1 MSATKTPPTPSESR
15 PLTSRQ
21 RQALARR
28 EQILDVSLRL
38 FAKQGFA
45 ATTTK
50 QIAQTAEIA
59 EGLIF
64 RYFPTKTSILEAL
77 GDRPNTVSQTLDD
90 IFAQGQD
97 LPTREVLT
105 QVAMLWMNLTTQDQ
119 DVISMFIGEGQ
130 TNPDVGRTLREII
143 DKAVT
148 QLATYLMLRVEV
160 GELRSD
166 LPCYTNAQMFFS
178 ALVLFFIN
186 HRHTN
191 EETTKAH
198 AATFI
203 PELVDGWLRGA
214 EA

>member
-1 MSATKTPPTPSESR
+1 MNATNLTPVPSNER
-15 PLTSRQ
+15 PLTNRQ
-21 RQALARR
+21 KQALARR
-28 EQILDVSLRL
+28 EQILDVALRL

-50 QIAQTAEIA
+50 QIAQTAGIA

-64 RYFPTKTSILEAL
+64 RYFPTKISLLEAL
-77 GDRPNTVSQTLDD
+77 GDRPNTVSQTLED
-90 IFAQGQD
+90 IFEQSED
-97 LPTREVLT
+97 LRTHEVLT
-105 QVAMLWMNLTTQDQ
+105 QIAMLWMNLTTQDQ
-119 DVISMFIGEGQ
+119 DVISMFISEGQ
-130 TNPDVGRTLREII
+130 TNPDVSRTLREIV

-148 QLATYLMLRVEV
+148 QLATYLTLRVKT

-166 LPCYTNAQMFFS
+166 LSCYTTAQMFFS
-178 ALVLFFIN
+178 TLILFFIN
-186 HRHTN
+186 HRHSD